1 MFAINEM
8 DEVAHVLNN
17 QLTVVENETLS
28 TPDQQLRGDEVV
40 FVVEDDLA
48 VRNVVRSSLEQYGY
62 TVFTAVDGDMALAV
76 CEMFNTR
83 PDLLLT
89 DVVMPH
95 MTGDEL
101 VDQLKEAGL
110 MPRVLM
116 MSGYTAG
123 IEGVERKV
131 KAGEVAFI
139 AKPFSHH
146 ELARKVRQVLAAA

>member
-1 MFAINEM
+1 MFATDDL

-28 TPDQQLRGDEVV
+28 IPDRGLRGNEVI

-48 VRNVVRSSLEQYGY
+48 VRNVVRASLEQYGY
-62 TVFTAVDGDMALAV
+62 TVYTAVDGDMALSV

-89 DVVMPH
+89 DVVMPNV
-95 MTGDEL
+95 TGDEL
-101 VDQLKEAGL
+101 VDQLKEAGIC
-110 MPRVLM
+110 PRVLM

-123 IEGVERKV
+123 IEGVENKV
-131 KAGEVAFI
+131 RAGEVAFI

-146 ELARKVRQVLAAA
+146 ELARKIRQVLS